1 MGLNIHLKC
10 LKGKKSSLCKQP
22 LPPQAQN
29 TRSQQRQQG
38 QSSPCIPWA
47 LLRSAGQGHSWR
59 KDCPDP
65 VPPPL
70 QTILFLPT
78 PVLHGT
84 LDENFATYFM
94 PAALID
100 MIAMQL
106 QHRQTQVWKWGLGKG
121 LMKEHSQNLTS
132 CLYSSLFFTW
142 YPLNA
147 QQYTAQIFSP

>member
-1 MGLNIHLKC
+1 MHLKC
-10 LKGKKSSLCKQP
+10 SKGKKIFILQGSPSLP
-22 LPPQAQN
+22 
-29 TRSQQRQQG
+29 R
-38 QSSPCIPWA
+38 
-47 LLRSAGQGHSWR
+47 LRTLGHSR
-59 KDCPDP
+59 GSRARAALAFLGLCCALQGRVTLEERTVQTPM
-65 VPPPL
+65 PPPL
-70 QTILFLPT
+70 QPILFLPT

-100 MIAMQL
+100 IIAMQL

-121 LMKEHSQNLTS
+121 LMKEHSQDLTS